1 MELELLGIKPNK
13 KKQFETKGIFS
24 VEDILQYLPRTYKDS
39 ASLPEFCRAIR
50 FPWLVLPSFH
60 VNADRGTENSS

>member
-24 VEDILQYLPRTYKDS
+24 VEDILQYLPRTYKDFRQ
-39 ASLPEFCRAIR
+39 LTG
-50 FPWLVLPSFH
+50 VLPSFH